1 MKTIPAT
8 EFKTRCLALLSEVA
22 ENHETLIVTKHGK
35 PVARVLP
42 YVAQSDVNPLKD
54 SVLFET
60 DLVSPIDDAWDAEA

>member
-1 MKTIPAT
+1 MKTIPTT
-8 EFKTRCLALLSEVA
+8 EFKTRCLALLREVA

-42 YVAQSDVNPLKD
+42 YSAPSDVNPLKD

-60 DLVSPIDDAWDAEA
+60 DLVSPIDGLHWLAT

>member
-1 MKTIPAT
+1 MKTIPTT
-8 EFKTRCLALLSEVA
+8 EFKTRCLALLREVA

-42 YVAQSDVNPLKD
+42 YSAPSDVNPLRD

-60 DLVSPIDDAWDAEA
+60 DLVSPIDEAWDVEA

>member
-1 MKTIPAT
+1 MKTIPTT
-8 EFKTRCLALLSEVA
+8 EFKTRCLALLREVA

-42 YVAQSDVNPLKD
+42 YSAPSDVNLLRD

-60 DLVSPIDDAWDAEA
+60 DLVSPIDEAWDVEA

>member
-1 MKTIPAT
+1 MKTIPTT
-8 EFKTRCLALLSEVA
+8 EFKTRCLALLREVA

-42 YVAQSDVNPLKD
+42 YSAPSDLNLLKD

-60 DLVSPIDDAWDAEA
+60 DLVSPIDEAWDVEA

>member
-1 MKTIPAT
+1 MKTIPVT

-22 ENHETLIVTKHGK
+22 EHHETLIVTKHGK

-42 YVAQSDVNPLKD
+42 YSAPSDVNLLKD

-60 DLVSPIDDAWDAEA
+60 DLVSPIDEAWDVEA

>member
-1 MKTIPAT
+1 MKTISVT

-22 ENHETLIVTKHGK
+22 EHHETLIVTKHGK

-42 YVAQSDVNPLKD
+42 YAAESDVNPLKD

-60 DLVSPIDDAWDAEA
+60 DLVSPIDEAWDVEA

>member
-1 MKTIPAT
+1 MKTVPAT

-42 YVAQSDVNPLKD
+42 YAAQSDVNPLKD

-60 DLVSPIDDAWDAEA
+60 DLVSPIDEAWDVEA